1 MTDIAKDYLS
11 ALFNGDFKEIPT
23 KGDCDTFYDTFDMAV
38 KKVKDDAKEKGTD
51 EDLVYIERFENAV
64 AKGKEDAMRESFFA
78 GMQQG
83 VKLLLM
89 LIDMPIG

>member
-1 MTDIAKDYLS
+1 MSKDINQTLWAGYVR
-11 ALFNGDFKEIPT
+11 
-23 KGDCDTFYDTFDMAV
+23 C
-38 KKVKDDAKEKGTD
+38 
-51 EDLVYIERFENAV
+51 RC